1 MFLIPFRFNWIGVGF
16 NAVLLLAVL
25 ALEIGSLKVSR
36 LLKLNKSRQLRIGLC
51 QVSKHQVRPLIRRN
65 QHGWLLQVRPASLR
79 LRYHRLAIGVGSSRC
94 LSFFQALLLL
104 HHALWLKFI
113 VTLCC
118 LRWRLKVGMMTV
130 LGLMLLMSL
139 FLWSSLL
146 F

>member
-1 MFLIPFRFNWIGVGF
+1 MLLIPLRFNWIGVGF
-16 NAVLLLAVL
+16 NSVLLLAVL
-25 ALEIGSLKVSR
+25 ALKIGSLEVSR
-36 LLKLNKSRQLRIGLC
+36 LLQLNKSRQLRIRLR

-65 QHGWLLQVRPASLR
+65 QHGWLIRVRPASLR
-79 LRYHRLAIGVGSSRC
+79 LRYHRLPIRVGSSRC

-113 VTLCC
+113 VALCC
-118 LRWRLKVGMMTV
+118 LRWRLEVGMMTM
-130 LGLMLLMSL
+130 LWLMLLSF